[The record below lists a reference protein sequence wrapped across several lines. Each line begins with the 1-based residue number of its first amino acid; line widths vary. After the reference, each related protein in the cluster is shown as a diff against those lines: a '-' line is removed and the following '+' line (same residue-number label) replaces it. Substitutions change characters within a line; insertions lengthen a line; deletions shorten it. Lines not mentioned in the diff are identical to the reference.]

1 MHLLFPFFIKHDLP
15 SLKCSEE
22 DCLADFLLRRDARMS
37 NPGACSLEFQNV
49 MQILTECLLKWD
61 TKTQS
66 SKGKGIL
73 GTVIAFAG
81 ADEEQGRKTLH
92 RHWQIWVKE
101 IDQNIRD
108 CLFHKDDKTRLEA
121 RDTFIKHIDDVISA
135 DYGSDLYISHRCVQK
150 DTNEELK
157 IDIADNLLKEKKEID
172 FRRARHKELYDEVK
186 GNIMYC
192 AECDKTMST
201 VDIVN
206 NSLKRWRDTVLSNER
221 AQHNRPD
228 TNIPLTPARLD
239 MAAYTFSYHM
249 NGGCALEKDCFWGN
263 MHVRETL
270 LKHRFEEHSS
280 CHCGS
285 CFKKSCE
292 CRFMFPFMSTPCT
305 YIHEDKGD
313 NNKNETLWYS
323 LDGSVNTVY
332 PFIILPKRPM
342 GCQYLNS
349 HNTTIS
355 YILNCN
361 NNIQIGDASQVF
373 YSTLYTSK
381 STQEED
387 SEKQL
392 RIGRAVIKRIK
403 RVLDE
408 KNQSSTTSK
417 CNNEDTTTNAI
428 PVPQIEPG
436 FGEGLSRL
444 LSGMNAATTRNV
456 ISATMAHLIPCNNGS
471 RFVFSHDFSDLLVG
485 QMEATLEGEITN
497 VRIRSNKLNNK
508 TITWPESLADDYLH
522 RPSEDE
528 FENICFYDLTRR
540 YKKNFK
546 SYNTSQFNSDEV
558 SNIEVRGARKYKF
571 NQTHPGY
578 QYSYLTEL
586 TQPTIPR
593 IALPKDKLC
602 ALNELQLNAKNPTED
617 SIDKREI
624 YAKMALLMFY
634 PFRKLSDL
642 TCEKSYWKKFHQE
655 LTKHIKS
662 EETIF
667 WKKGFEILQN
677 IQDRDTLQK
686 HVRRA
691 RDPICMV
698 TVNEKPDEKNKSQNE
713 SDKQK
718 RDNVRDILQ
727 VNKQFR

>member
-1 MHLLFPFFIKHDLP
+1 
-15 SLKCSEE
+15 
-22 DCLADFLLRRDARMS
+22 MS

-121 RDTFIKHIDDVISA
+121 RDTFIKHIDDVLSA

-150 DTNEELK
+150 DKNEELK

-172 FRRARHKELYDEVK
+172 FRRARRKELSDEVK

-192 AECDKTMST
+192 AECDKTIST

-249 NGGCALEKDCFWGN
+249 NGGCALEKDCFGGN

-285 CFKKSCE
+285 CFKTSCE

-313 NNKNETLWYS
+313 NNKNKTLWYS

-332 PFIILPKRPM
+332 PFLILPKRPM

-408 KNQSSTTSK
+408 KNQSSTTSN
-417 CNNEDTTTNAI
+417 CNNEDTTTNVI
-428 PVPQIEPG
+428 PVARIEPS
-436 FGEGLSRL
+436 FGEGLSRV

-456 ISATMAHLIPCNNGS
+456 ISATMAHLKPCNDGS

-497 VRIRSNKLNNK
+497 VRIRSNKLNNE

-528 FENICFYDLTRR
+528 FENISFYDLTRR
-540 YKKNFK
+540 YKKTFK
-546 SYNTSQFNSDEV
+546 SYNTSLFNSDEV
-558 SNIEVRGARKYKF
+558 SHIKVGGVIRYKF
-571 NQTHPGY
+571 KETHPGY
-578 QYSYLTEL
+578 KFSYLSEL
-586 TQPTIPR
+586 KQPSIPR

-602 ALNELQLNAKNPTED
+602 ALNELELNATNPTED
-617 SIDKREI
+617 SIGKREM
-624 YAKMALLMFY
+624 YAKMALMMFY
-634 PFRKLSDL
+634 PFRSLSDL
-642 TCEKSYWKKFHQE
+642 TCDKSYWKKIHQE
-655 LTKHIKS
+655 LTNHNKN

-686 HVRRA
+686 HVKRA

-698 TVNEKPDEKNKSQNE
+698 TVNEKPDEKKSENE
-713 SDKQK
+713 IDKQK

-727 VNKQFR
+727 VSGKLR

>member
-1 MHLLFPFFIKHDLP
+1 
-15 SLKCSEE
+15 
-22 DCLADFLLRRDARMS
+22 
-37 NPGACSLEFQNV
+37 

-61 TKTQS
+61 TKTQL

-121 RDTFIKHIDDVISA
+121 RDTFIKHIDDVLSA
-135 DYGSDLYISHRCVQK
+135 DYGSDLYISHRCVRK
-150 DTNEELK
+150 DKNEESK
-157 IDIADNLLKEKKEID
+157 IEIADDMLKEKKEVD

-201 VDIVN
+201 IDIVN
-206 NSLKRWRDTVLSNER
+206 NALKRWKDIVIPNER
-221 AQHNRPD
+221 TQHNRPD

-263 MHVRETL
+263 MQVRQTL

-323 LDGSVNTVY
+323 LDGSVNIVY
-332 PFIILPKRPM
+332 PFLILPKRLM

-392 RIGRAVIKRIK
+392 RIGCAVIKRIK
-403 RVLDE
+403 RVLDDN
-408 KNQSSTTSK
+408 KQNSTTSN

-428 PVPQIEPG
+428 PVAQIEPS
-436 FGEGLSRL
+436 FGEGLSRI

-456 ISATMAHLIPCNNGS
+456 ISATMAHLIPCNDGS

-497 VRIRSNKLNNK
+497 VRIRSNKLNNE

-528 FENICFYDLTRR
+528 FKNICFYDLTRR
-540 YKKNFK
+540 YKKTFK
-546 SYNTSQFNSDEV
+546 SFNTSQFNSDEEAI
-558 SNIEVRGARKYKF
+558 SKLEV
-571 NQTHPGY
+571 
-578 QYSYLTEL
+578 L
-586 TQPTIPR
+586 
-593 IALPKDKLC
+593 
-602 ALNELQLNAKNPTED
+602 ED
-617 SIDKREI
+617 ITSR
-624 YAKMALLMFY
+624 
-634 PFRKLSDL
+634 
-642 TCEKSYWKKFHQE
+642 
-655 LTKHIKS
+655 KHILGINS
-662 EETIF
+662 VIN
-667 WKKGFEILQN
+667 LN
-677 IQDRDTLQK
+677 
-686 HVRRA
+686 
-691 RDPICMV
+691 
-698 TVNEKPDEKNKSQNE
+698 
-713 SDKQK
+713 
-718 RDNVRDILQ
+718 
-727 VNKQFR
+727 